1 METSDRKQ
9 GGRDYQAAGVWGVVR
24 ARGGRLYI
32 SQSVCVGGW
41 DRRIP
46 PQEDHL
52 RVEAWGPG

>member
-32 SQSVCVGGW
+32 PQSVCVWGGAGTEGSLP
-41 DRRIP
+41 RKTT
-46 PQEDHL
+46 
-52 RVEAWGPG
+52 